1 MAVYRLTDHSIEALS
16 PTSFIERG
24 IRERADLQRLL
35 KANIAVVADDV
46 LIIAEEFAEWDDSK
60 RRIDL
65 LAIDHDA
72 NLVVIELKRDDE
84 GGHMELQ
91 AIRYAAMVSSMTF
104 DRATEVY
111 QRFLHDHKD
120 KGQDARSRLLE
131 FLGWDEPREEEFG
144 RDVRVILVA
153 ADFSKELTTAVL
165 WLNDR
170 DLDIRCVRLKP
181 YVLGSEMLIDAQQ
194 VVPLPE
200 AQEYQVRVREKAI
213 SRRESIRQGGDP
225 TGYWFMN
232 TGDGSN
238 EGRSWEDCKKYGF
251 MIAGGGQPWIDAVR
265 KLKVGDK
272 FFAYLSG
279 QGYVGFGEV
288 VAEAVPQKYFVPPGQ
303 SKKLIDLP
311 LTAKLQ
317 RDRLNDPERCDWCAA
332 VRWVRTLDRSAGVLR
347 NRARRSTVEQIKKP
361 DLVADLLRHFAPQT
375 EGQPN

>member
-1 MAVYRLTDHSIEALS
+1 MPVFRLTDRSIEALP
-16 PTSFIERG
+16 PTSFMERG
-24 IRERADLQRLL
+24 VRERTDLQRLL
-35 KANIAVVADDV
+35 KANIAVVADGV

-65 LAIDHDA
+65 LAVDHDA

-84 GGHMELQ
+84 GAHMELQ

-104 DRATEVY
+104 DRAAEVY
-111 QRFLHDHKD
+111 QSFLNDR
-120 KGQDARSRLLE
+120 GQDARAKLLA
-131 FLGWDEPREEEFG
+131 FLGWDDPREEEFG
-144 RDVRVILVA
+144 RDVRIILVA

-181 YVLGSEMLIDAQQ
+181 YMLGSEVVIDAQQ

-200 AQEYQVRVREKAI
+200 AQEYQIRVREKAI
-213 SRRESIRQGGDP
+213 SRREAVRQGGEP

-238 EGRSWEDCKKYGF
+238 EGRAWEDCKKYGF
-251 MIAGGGQPWIDAVR
+251 MIAGGGQPWIDAIR

-279 QGYVGFGEV
+279 QGYVGLGEV
-288 VAEAVPQKYFVPPGQ
+288 VAEAIPQKDFVPPGQ
-303 SKKLIDLP
+303 AKRLIDLP

-317 RDRLNDPERCDWCAA
+317 RDRLEDPDRCDWCAA
-332 VRWVRTLDRSAGVLR
+332 VRWVRAFDRAQGVLR

-361 DLVADLLRHFAPQT
+361 DLVADLLRHFAPPND
-375 EGQPN
+375 GQSS